1 MLGGAVGRQELAA
14 QVHDLVAVPGHHH
27 ARVLG
32 HGGDHRGFEVLLAGV
47 PQELVDVLGCH
58 VHGHALLRF
67 GNRQLGAVKSLVL
80 LRNGVEVHVQ
90 TVGQLADRHG
100 HAAGTEVVAALDES
114 AGVAAAEQALQL
126 ALDGRVALLH
136 FGAVEFQ
143 RLHVVSLRRAGGAAD
158 AVTAGATA
166 EQDDPVAGGRG
177 LTAHMVGR
185 GGGHDR
191 AHLHALGHI
200 AGVVDLVDLAGG
212 EPDLVAVRAVAGGRG
227 GHELALGQLAFKRFG
242 DRHGRIGG
250 TGDAHRLIHVGAA
263 RQGVADASADAGGR
277 ATERLDFCGV
287 VVRLVLEQEQP
298 VLVLA
303 VDVDLH
309 LDGAGVDLLGLV
321 ETGEDAVLLEPLRA
335 DRAHIH
341 QAHGLGVA
349 AELVTHLQIAFE
361 SGLDRGVVDVDL
373 VQFGAERG
381 VAAVVGPVGI
391 DHLDLGDRGLASLFG
406 EVLLAELKIGQ
417 IHGEPALVDELL
429 AGSGVH
435 LVEAGD
441 GLDLAGGGHLG
452 LQRGL
457 GFQRRLAGL
466 DRVDHV
472 MLDGSDV
479 GLAERAFERVHL
491 GGAHGRTLTLRDQ
504 LDALCGGVGALV
516 ELSGQELGGEHR
528 RVAEVRQ
535 VRGGV
540 IHLRLA
546 EHGRRGL
553 FEELLGDALDV
564 IAVDDAHL
572 AQAIDAEDGL
582 QFGAELLGFHVEA
595 GLLLHVHAKNHGNPF
610 LRSYSKN
617 EEAW

>member
-1 MLGGAVGRQELAA
+1 M
-14 QVHDLVAVPGHHH
+14 
-27 ARVLG
+27 
-32 HGGDHRGFEVLLAGV
+32 
-47 PQELVDVLGCH
+47 
-58 VHGHALLRF
+58 
-67 GNRQLGAVKSLVL
+67 
-80 LRNGVEVHVQ
+80 
-90 TVGQLADRHG
+90 
-100 HAAGTEVVAALDES
+100 
-114 AGVAAAEQALQL
+114 
-126 ALDGRVALLH
+126 
-136 FGAVEFQ
+136 
-143 RLHVVSLRRAGGAAD
+143 
-158 AVTAGATA
+158 
-166 EQDDPVAGGRG
+166 
-177 LTAHMVGR
+177 
-185 GGGHDR
+185 
-191 AHLHALGHI
+191 
-200 AGVVDLVDLAGG
+200 
-212 EPDLVAVRAVAGGRG
+212 
-227 GHELALGQLAFKRFG
+227 
-242 DRHGRIGG
+242 
-250 TGDAHRLIHVGAA
+250 
-263 RQGVADASADAGGR
+263 
-277 ATERLDFCGV
+277 
-287 VVRLVLEQEQP
+287 
-298 VLVLA
+298 
-303 VDVDLH
+303 
-309 LDGAGVDLLGLV
+309 
-321 ETGEDAVLLEPLRA
+321 
-335 DRAHIH
+335 
-341 QAHGLGVA
+341 
-349 AELVTHLQIAFE
+349 THLQIAFE

-472 MLDGSDV
+472 MLDGIDV

-595 GLLLHVHAKNHGNPF
+595 GLLLHVHAKNHENPF